1 MGRRGREQENFNL
14 PRNGHRLPGGN
25 MVDFRRQAE
34 AAMRPPVGF
43 TATPVQEKW
52 INAIMSGDY
61 RFLGIGGGIRGTKT
75 FACLAA
81 VIVLSRVFPRSR
93 WAIVRKDLPTLRRN
107 VVPSVEKLRLMGVRS
122 FVGELNMSSWI
133 YQCANGSEILLFP
146 EQITQDPTLER
157 WKGLEVNGFVL
168 EESSE
173 LSEVAAN
180 KAIERAGSWIIPPTQ
195 DNPRPEQPP
204 PLVMC
209 SFNPCNNWPRRW
221 FYEPWKANTIAAPY
235 FFQPATIADNP
246 YATEEYKESLKF
258 LPPEEYKRFVMGEWE
273 FIDDPRQLIKTEWVW
288 DALNVEIVDGPGMM
302 GVDVARYGDDKTK
315 IAKVRGNHLRKL
327 ITAEKT
333 DVPTVTTLVLNEAND
348 LESPVEG
355 KNVKIDG
362 IGVGG
367 GVVDNCRKSKLKVRE
382 FIAGAKEYVRR
393 DARGK
398 PLSVLHFKD
407 LRSQAWWEFREKLR
421 LRQVCLQMVDSK
433 GNPITMPAKL
443 IGDLT
448 APRYEVSGEK
458 VVTVE
463 SKEELKE
470 PDRLGRSTDD
480 GDAVVTAYFDMPP
493 EPVHS
498 ILPGTVVISRGA

>member
-1 MGRRGREQENFNL
+1 MDELRDR
-14 PRNGHRLPGGN
+14 HRLQGGN
-25 MVDFRRQAE
+25 IQNFRKQAE
-34 AAMRPPVGF
+34 QALKPRVGF

-52 INAIMSGDY
+52 IAAITSGKY

-81 VIVLSRVFPRSR
+81 VIVLCKLFPRSR

-107 VVPSVEKLRLMGVRS
+107 VVPSMEKLRLMGVGG
-122 FVGELNMSSWI
+122 FVGELNMSSWV
-133 YQCANGSEILLFP
+133 YTCKNGSEILLFP
-146 EQITQDPTLER
+146 EQITQDPELER

-180 KAIERAGSWIIPPTQ
+180 KAIERAGSWIIPSTP
-195 DNPRPEQPP
+195 DNHRPNQPP

-221 FYEPWKANTIAAPY
+221 FYDPWKSNSLAEPY

-246 YATEEYKESLKF
+246 YATEEYKESLKY

-288 DALNVEIVDGPGMM
+288 DALNVEPVHGPARL

-315 IAKVRGNHLRKL
+315 IAKVLGNHLRKI

-333 DVPTVTTLVLNEAND
+333 DVPTVTNLVLNEAND
-348 LESPVEG
+348 HDFPVEG
-355 KNVKIDG
+355 KYVNIDG

-367 GVVDNCRKSKLKVRE
+367 GVVDNCRKAKLKVRE
-382 FIAGAKEYVRR
+382 FIAGAKEYIRR
-393 DARGK
+393 APGTGK

-421 LRQVCLQMVDSK
+421 LGQVCLQMVDRK
-433 GNPITMPAKL
+433 GQPITMPPKL

-448 APRYEVSGEK
+448 APRYEISGEK

-463 SKEELKE
+463 SKEDLKE

-480 GDAVVTAYFDMPP
+480 GDAVVTAFFEMPP
-493 EPVHS
+493 EPVHA
-498 ILPGTVVISRGA
+498 ILPGTVVLSRGH